1 MLGSANKLKTPRQI
15 SMSGAVSGSGNFD
28 GSGNVNIVT
37 TQTNIAVLTA
47 TVNTPAA
54 GNSALNVTTTIQY
67 PQGFNRNNCII
78 ISLMSYNTAN
88 SSRGYCTVGAT
99 GVSAEEAKGNYGLQA
114 QLGDEGIISQ
124 VFKTNTNADTKTISI
139 RIVLMKIS

>member
-1 MLGSANKLKTPRQI
+1 MLGSANKLKTARKI

-37 TQTNIAVLTA
+37 TQANIAVLTA

-124 VFKTNTNADTKTISI
+124 VFKINTNADTKTISI
-139 RIVLMKIS
+139 RIVLMKIN

>member
-15 SMSGAVSGSGNFD
+15 SVSGAVSGSVNFD

-37 TQTNIAVLTA
+37 TQANIAVLTA

-99 GVSAEEAKGNYGLQA
+99 GVSAEEVKGNYGLQA

-124 VFKTNTNADTKTISI
+124 VFKINTNADSKTINI
-139 RIVLMKIS
+139 RVVLMKIN

>member
-15 SMSGAVSGSGNFD
+15 SVSGAISGSGNFD

-37 TQTNIAVLTA
+37 TQANIAVLTA

-124 VFKTNTNADTKTISI
+124 VFKINTNADTKTISI